1 MKVRLKPLTQQNQ
14 QRGQSFQFHEG
25 PIKTFPTI
33 LRHVFSILFQ
43 FHEGPIKTDL
53 SQRRIFSSK
62 WFQFHE
68 GPIKTLVVL
77 KVLPMLLVS
86 IP

>member
-1 MKVRLKPLTQQNQ
+1 MKVRLKQINLPGITIPKW
-14 QRGQSFQFHEG
+14 FQFHEG